1 MTTRRNLR
9 RTIGLAEISA
19 LIIGTLGI
27 SAGLIPDAATAT
39 PAPPWVVSSA
49 EMFPGTTITSPWVL
63 DTPRSAHWAIGVDS
77 LGVETVIRR
86 DAVSGEF
93 STIAANGEF
102 PANFSIETS
111 DLLTPIIGTGRVWY
125 STDTSPARIMAIDT
139 ETNTV
144 VADFV
149 GPTGSER
156 VTALALDPREESA
169 WFTTSVTGAPI
180 LVNMRLSDGAITS
193 TTPLDSSANPHSV
206 FVSDYTV
213 DVVEASNTRVTRFA
227 LIDPPQV
234 PANVLIEDRS
244 EGAVVSW
251 TPDSV
256 SEAPVHYLVSL
267 VGHGLALEC
276 ETTGSRCVFDGLTNG
291 AEYMVEVRATSVVS
305 FTYSGI
311 FTARP
316 ATVPARPLHLFTLAS
331 GRNRTVVVCASHE
344 TGGRRIL
351 ALRARVI
358 RNGVPAESLKP
369 SAGTVVRIGRGVVQ
383 SIAIEVRAI
392 NAAGQSEQLTIT
404 ADVNPTR
411 VSSVGATLRN
421 LPRKCDQRKLTF
433 QIRP

>member
-1 MTTRRNLR
+1 MTTRPHLR
-9 RTIGLAEISA
+9 RSIGLAEISA

-27 SAGLIPDAATAT
+27 ATGFSTDTAIAT
-39 PAPPWVVSSA
+39 PAAPWVVYSTDMA
-49 EMFPGTTITSPWVL
+49 PGTTITSPWVL
-63 DTPRSAHWAIGVDS
+63 DTERSAHWAIGVDS

-93 STIAANGEF
+93 STNLTDGESPTT
-102 PANFSIETS
+102 PAIETS
-111 DLLTPIIGTGRVWY
+111 DLLTPVAGLDRVWY

-149 GPTGSER
+149 GPEGSEG

-193 TTPLDSSANPHSV
+193 TTPLDSSANPHAV

-213 DVVEASNTRVTRFA
+213 DVVEASNIRATRFA
-227 LIDPPQV
+227 LIDPPQA
-234 PANVLIEDRS
+234 PANVLVEDRS
-244 EGAVVSW
+244 ESVVVSW

-276 ETTGSRCVFDGLTNG
+276 ETTESRCVFDGLTNG

-311 FTARP
+311 LTARP
-316 ATVPARPLHLFTLAS
+316 ATVPAPPVHVVTSAS
-331 GRNRTVVVCASHE
+331 GRNRTVVVCASNE
-344 TGGRRIL
+344 NGGKRVS

-358 RNGVPAESLKP
+358 RNGVLSQSLR
-369 SAGTVVRIGRGVVQ
+369 SSDGTTFRIGRGKQ
-383 SIAIEVRAI
+383 EPIMIEVRAVNSVGFSAPLMI
-392 NAAGQSEQLTIT
+392 AVDVSPKRVTSSRVIPATVPNSCDRRQLT
-404 ADVNPTR
+404 
-411 VSSVGATLRN
+411 L
-421 LPRKCDQRKLTF
+421 

>member
-1 MTTRRNLR
+1 MTTRPHLR
-9 RTIGLAEISA
+9 RSIGLAETSA

-27 SAGLIPDAATAT
+27 ATGFSTDTATAT
-39 PAPPWVVSSA
+39 PAAPWVVYST
-49 EMFPGTTITSPWVL
+49 EMAPGTTITSPWVL
-63 DTPRSAHWAIGVDS
+63 DTARSAHWAIGVDS

-93 STIAANGEF
+93 STNLTDGESTTT
-102 PANFSIETS
+102 PAIETS
-111 DLLTPIIGTGRVWY
+111 DLLTPAMGSDRVWY

-149 GPTGSER
+149 GPTGSDG
-156 VTALALDPREESA
+156 VTALALDPRQESA

-193 TTPLDSSANPHSV
+193 TTPLDSSANPHAV

-213 DVVEASNTRVTRFA
+213 DVVEASNIRATRFA
-227 LIDPPQV
+227 LIDPPQA
-234 PANVLIEDRS
+234 PANVLIDERS
-244 EGAVVSW
+244 ESVVVSW

-276 ETTGSRCVFDGLTNG
+276 ETTESRCAFDGLTNG

-311 FTARP
+311 LTARP
-316 ATVPARPLHLFTLAS
+316 ATVPAPPVHVVTSAS
-331 GRNRTVVVCASHE
+331 GRNRTLVVCASSDN
-344 TGGRRIL
+344 GGKRVT
-351 ALRARVI
+351 ALRARLI
-358 RNGVPAESLKP
+358 RNGVLSQSLR
-369 SAGTVVRIGRGVVQ
+369 SSDGTTVRIGRGKQ
-383 SIAIEVRAI
+383 EPIMIEVRAVNSMGFSAPLMI
-392 NAAGQSEQLTIT
+392 AVDVSPKRVTSLRVFTSTTPHSCDGRQLT
-404 ADVNPTR
+404 
-411 VSSVGATLRN
+411 L
-421 LPRKCDQRKLTF
+421 